1 MDWKIFTPASCLP
14 DCWCEAPRVGS
25 YILEPVNTWTN
36 LIFVFMG
43 LFLIF
48 FNKKIPFGFNFLSI
62 HRRYSRIYGLA
73 LIFLGF
79 GSFLFHASQTLIGQW
94 FDVFGMY
101 LVTTFFAIYNF
112 IRLKLLKP
120 QSFLFYYLI
129 SCTFLGLII
138 YLFPDTR
145 RWLFGVLLFLIVF
158 QIIYTKLKLNSVFK
172 SIYLVISISTYS
184 FGQFLW
190 YLDKSKIWC
199 HPYALM
205 NGHGLWHL
213 LTGISAM
220 TIFLYFASE
229 KVILTENHPSTH
241 A

>member
-1 MDWKIFTPASCLP
+1 MDWTKFTPASCLP
-14 DCWCEAPRVGS
+14 DCWCEAPRIGS
-25 YILEPVNTWTN
+25 FILEPVNSWTN
-36 LIFVFMG
+36 LIFVLFG

-48 FNKKIPFGFNFLSI
+48 FDKKIPYGLNFLSI
-62 HRRYSRIYGLA
+62 NKLYSRVYGWA

-79 GSFLFHASQTLIGQW
+79 GSFLFHASQTFVGQW

-101 LVTTFFAIYNF
+101 LVSTFFAVYNL

-120 QSFLFYYLI
+120 QSFLIYYSL
-129 SCTFLGLII
+129 SCTSLGLII
-138 YLFPDTR
+138 YFFPDTR
-145 RWLFGVLLFLIVF
+145 RWLFGFLILLILF
-158 QIIYTKLKLNSVFK
+158 QIIYTNIKLKSIFK
-172 SIYLVISISTYS
+172 STYLIISILTYLM
-184 FGQFLW
+184 GQFLW

-213 LTGISAM
+213 LTGISSM

-229 KVILTENHPSTH
+229 KTTLTESDPSIQV
-241 A
+241 